1 MSQKLN
7 RAKRDSTP
15 QKKMNRIEKSS
26 QEEKTFFIVDTEGD
40 GPYAPDFS
48 MVSFGAV
55 VLSDDLDKTFKGFT
69 RPISPNFIP
78 ESLQKSHTTRQM
90 HEGYED
96 PRTVMRSF
104 VQWVKQNTSGRAV
117 LMSDN
122 PAYDWQWINYY
133 TWKFAGENPFGFTA
147 RRIGDF
153 CAGLERDF
161 LVTSE
166 WKKLRGAD
174 LPHDPLEDA
183 ILNAKALLATAKKHG
198 IGVPGIH
205 APDTSKEADRAPK
218 RQQPGNS
225 FF

>member
-1 MSQKLN
+1 MI
-7 RAKRDSTP
+7 
-15 QKKMNRIEKSS
+15 RIEKNP
-26 QEEKTFFIVDTEGD
+26 QEKKTIFIVDTEGD

-55 VLSDDLDKTFKGFT
+55 LLSDDLDKTFKGFT
-69 RPISPNFIP
+69 KPISPNFIP
-78 ESLQKSHTTRQM
+78 ESLEKSHTTRQM

-96 PRTVMRSF
+96 PRAVMKRF
-104 VQWVKQNTSGRAV
+104 VEWVKQNTTGRAV

-161 LVTSE
+161 LITSE

-198 IGVPGIH
+198 IEVPGIQ
-205 APDTSKEADRAPK
+205 ALDTLNQTEKAQKK
-218 RQQPGNS
+218 RQPGGS